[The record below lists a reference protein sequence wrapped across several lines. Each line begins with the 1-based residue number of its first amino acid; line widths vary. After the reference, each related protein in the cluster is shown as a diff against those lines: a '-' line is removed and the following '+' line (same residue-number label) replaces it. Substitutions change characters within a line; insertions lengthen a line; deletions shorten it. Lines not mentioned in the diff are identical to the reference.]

1 MKVELRTRKY
11 KNGNRSLY
19 LEYYDGE
26 GERKTE
32 SLNLFLIP
40 EKSNNDRKVNQA
52 TLDRAL
58 KLKAER
64 ILGIER
70 DPEDDQLKA
79 IPHTRFWDWMD
90 EYESYIRDTKKLS
103 ESFCK
108 TVHTTIN
115 VVRAYLTHIRRPRMQ
130 LEKIDKSF
138 CKGFL
143 AYMKDEYKNTKS
155 PKNPRPLS
163 VRTMHL
169 NQRNLI
175 SLLNHAVEEG
185 LLEKNPFYEID
196 PREKFQKTSPS
207 SREFLTVQE
216 LKALAEAPTGSPTT
230 RQTFLFCCFTGL
242 RHSDMKALCWRDIQK
257 TDSGDIIRIPSMQKT
272 QRSVTVPLGSQAKTW
287 LPERNDASL
296 DAKIFPNAPAIC
308 NADRALKH
316 MAKRAGIDKTISFHC
331 SRHTFATLTLT
342 AGGDIYT
349 TSKLLGHTS
358 VHTTEIYAEVVNEKK
373 VAAVALLDEVFR

>member
-19 LEYYDGE
+19 LEYYNE
-26 GERKTE
+26 KGERRTE

-40 EKSNNDRKVNQA
+40 EKNDNDRKVNQA
-52 TLDRAL
+52 TLNRAL

-70 DPEDDQLKA
+70 EPEEDLMEP

-90 EYESYIRDTKKLS
+90 EYESYIRNIKKLS
-103 ESFCK
+103 DGFCK

-115 VVRAYLTHIRRPRMQ
+115 VVRAYLTHIRRPNMR
-130 LEKIDKSF
+130 LEKIDKAF
-138 CKGFL
+138 CQGFL
-143 AYMKDEYKNTKS
+143 AYMMDEYKNTKS
-155 PKNPRPLS
+155 PKNPKPLS
-163 VRTMHL
+163 AKTLQL

-175 SLLNHAVEEG
+175 SMLNRAVEEG

-216 LKALAEAPTGSPTT
+216 LKALADAPTGSPITK
-230 RQTFLFCCFTGL
+230 QTFLFCCFTGL
-242 RHSDMKALCWRDIQK
+242 RHSDKKELCWSDIQK

-272 QRSVTVPLGSQAKTW
+272 KHSVTVPLGSQAKAW
-287 LPERNDASL
+287 LPDWNGASL

-316 MAKRAGIDKTISFHC
+316 IAKRAGIDKTISFHC

-373 VAAVALLDEVFR
+373 VAAVALLDDVFM